1 MIDLHLHLD
10 GSIHPEDMFRL
21 AEMSGAALPAER
33 EEEIR
38 KMLMVEPGCR
48 NLGEYLEKFALPL
61 QVLQTKESMEYAV
74 YRLLKRLR
82 TQGLCYAEIRFA
94 PQLHTQKG
102 LTQEAAVH
110 AAVSGLGQGIRE
122 FGISAGLILCCMR
135 GAGNGAENTETVAA
149 AERFLGKGVCAV
161 DLAGNEAAYPTEMF
175 SDVFGRAQ
183 ERHVP
188 VVIHA
193 GEAAGAESV
202 RKALESGALRIGH
215 GIRAMEDSG
224 LMELLRDRKI
234 YLEMCY
240 SSNLQTRA
248 VDSPEDYPLP
258 EFMEKGLYVT
268 VSTDNMTVSDTN
280 LKKEYL
286 LLKKQFALT
295 DDALKQLAL
304 NAAEGAFVTEE
315 ERAELKSRI
324 QREFAAWLGQ
334 G

>member
-48 NLGEYLEKFALPL
+48 NLGEYLEKFDLPL
-61 QVLQTKESMEYAV
+61 QVLQTEGSMEFAV
-74 YRLLKRLR
+74 YRLLEKLHG
-82 TQGLCYAEIRFA
+82 QGLCHAEIRFA
-94 PQLHTQKG
+94 PQLHLEKG
-102 LTQEAAVH
+102 LTQETAVE
-110 AAVSGLGQGIRE
+110 AAVSGLAQGIRE

-268 VSTDNMTVSDTN
+268 VNTDNMTVSDTN